1 MQIPIVDYLIE
12 YNKLQEGDS
21 MIDILARYI
30 PRTINLNHYVALRLS
45 LRRLG
50 L

>member
-1 MQIPIVDYLIE
+1 MQMPIVDYLIE
-12 YNKLQEGDS
+12 YNKLQEGD
-21 MIDILARYI
+21 ILARYI
-30 PRTINLNHYVALRLS
+30 PKTVHLNHYVALRLS